1 MRTYTKDFV
10 VKDWNELTA
19 KQQEEVKNRVYH
31 DDLLINDYSS
41 NESGLFDIYID
52 NLKDKY
58 KDVYDDINLT
68 WTMTGQGPSRGRGGW
83 TVDANQSEWEK
94 VDLSDVGIE
103 GDVYVS
109 IVRVVPDT
117 YEYVLPDTYHMD
129 LDFDYV
135 DGEVTQD
142 GEDVEYSSLFDVI
155 ENSKDGLDF
164 LNKYAD
170 IYSEPLEKYWEI
182 CKEYASGFQDIEE
195 WVESEMKEGY
205 LRAVYY
211 LDEDGNEVF
220 EDFTWE

>member
-1 MRTYTKDFV
+1 MRTYTKEFV
-10 VKDWNELTA
+10 VKGWDELTA
-19 KQQEEVKNRVYH
+19 EQREEVTTRAYR
-31 DDLLINDYSS
+31 DDSLLYAYSDD
-41 NESGLFDIYID
+41 EGRLFDDSID
-52 NLKDKY
+52 NLKNEY
-58 KDVYDDINLT
+58 KNVYDDIDLDWST
-68 WTMTGQGPSRGRGGW
+68 TGQGPARGRRGW

-109 IVRVVPDT
+109 VVRVVPDT
-117 YEYVLPDTYHMD
+117 YEFVLPDTYHMD

-155 ENSKDGLDF
+155 ENSEHGIDF

-182 CKEYASGFQDIEE
+182 CKDYARGFQDIDE
-195 WVESEMKEGY
+195 WVEIYMTDGY
-205 LRAVYY
+205 LRAVYSV
-211 LDEDGNEVF
+211 DEDGNEVF
-220 EDFTWE
+220 EEFTWE

>member
-1 MRTYTKDFV
+1 MRKFVRDFV

-19 KQQEEVKNRVYH
+19 KQQEEVANRAYRNDSLMYAYS
-31 DDLLINDYSS
+31 DDEGL
-41 NESGLFDIYID
+41 LFDDIID
-52 NLKDKY
+52 NLKHEY
-58 KDVYDDINLT
+58 KKVYDDIDLD
-68 WTMTGQGPSRGRGGW
+68 WSMTGQGPAMGYRGW

-109 IVRVVPDT
+109 VIRVVPHGYDF
-117 YEYVLPDTYHMD
+117 VLPNTFDME

-142 GEDVEYSSLFDVI
+142 GEDVEYSSLFDVF
-155 ENSKDGLDF
+155 EHSEHGVDF

-182 CKEYASGFQDIEE
+182 CEEYARGFKDVDE
-195 WVESEMKEGY
+195 WLKFQMTENS
-205 LRAVYY
+205 LRAVYSV
-211 LDEDGNEVF
+211 DKDGNEVF
-220 EDFTWE
+220 EEFTWE

>member
-1 MRTYTKDFV
+1 MRKYTKDFV
-10 VKDWNELTA
+10 VKGWDELTA
-19 KQQEEVKNRVYH
+19 KQQEEVKNRAYR
-31 DDLLINDYSS
+31 DDSLMYAYSDD
-41 NESGLFDIYID
+41 ESRLFDIYTD

-58 KDVYDDINLT
+58 KDVYDDIDLT
-68 WTMTGQGPSRGRGGW
+68 WTMTSQGPSRGRGGW
-83 TVDANQSEWEK
+83 TVDTNQSEWEK

-109 IVRVVPDT
+109 VVRVVPDT
-117 YEYVLPDTYHMD
+117 YEYVLPDTYHME

-142 GEDVEYSSLFDVI
+142 GEDVEYSSLFDVFEDSEHGI
-155 ENSKDGLDF
+155 DF

-182 CKEYASGFQDIEE
+182 CKEYARGFQDVDE
-195 WVESEMKEGY
+195 WVEIYMSDGF
-205 LRAVYY
+205 LRAVYFI
-211 LDEDGNEVF
+211 DDNGNEVF

>member
-1 MRTYTKDFV
+1 MRKYTKEFV

-19 KQQEEVKNRVYH
+19 KQREEVTTRAYR
-31 DDLLINDYSS
+31 DDSLMNEYSFEEG
-41 NESGLFDIYID
+41 NLFDIYID
-52 NLKDKY
+52 ELKREY
-58 KDVYDDINLT
+58 KDVYDDIDLEWST
-68 WTMTGQGPSRGRGGW
+68 SSQGPSRGRGGW

-103 GDVYVS
+103 GDIYVS
-109 IVRVVPDT
+109 VVRVVPDT
-117 YEYVLPDTYHMD
+117 YEYVLPDTYHME

-155 ENSKDGLDF
+155 ENSEHGIDF

-170 IYSEPLEKYWEI
+170 IYSKPLEEYWDI
-182 CKEYASGFQDIEE
+182 CKEYAHGFQDAEE
-195 WVESEMKEGY
+195 WLEFQMTDGL

-220 EDFTWE
+220 DDFTWE

>member
-1 MRTYTKDFV
+1 MRKFVRDFV

-19 KQQEEVKNRVYH
+19 KQQEEVKKIVWADSALMNAYS
-31 DDLLINDYSS
+31 DDERD
-41 NESGLFDIYID
+41 LFEEYISD
-52 NLKDKY
+52 LKRKY
-58 KDVYDDINLT
+58 KDVYNDIDLD
-68 WTMTGQGPSRGRGGW
+68 WSMSSQGPYIDRRDW
-83 TVDANQSEWEK
+83 IVDANQSEWEK

-109 IVRVVPDT
+109 IVRVIPRGYDF
-117 YEYVLPDTYHMD
+117 VLPDTYCMD

-155 ENSKDGLDF
+155 ENSEHGIDF

-170 IYSEPLEKYWEI
+170 IYSKPLEEYWEI
-182 CKEYASGFQDIEE
+182 CEEYARGFQDAEE
-195 WVESEMKEGY
+195 WLEFQMTDGF

-211 LDEDGNEVF
+211 VDDDGSETF
-220 EDFTWE
+220 DDFTWE